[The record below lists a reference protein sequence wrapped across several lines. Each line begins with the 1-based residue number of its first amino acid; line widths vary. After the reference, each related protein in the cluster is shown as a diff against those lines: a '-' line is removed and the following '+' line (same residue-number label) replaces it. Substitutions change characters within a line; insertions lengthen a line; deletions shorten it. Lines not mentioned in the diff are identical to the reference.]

1 MKQGSELI
9 SLDSKSAFEKLF
21 RSNYTRLCIYAESLL
36 HDRELVED
44 LVQGVFCELW
54 EKREKLE
61 IHDSLNAYLYRA
73 VYNAALNLLKHE
85 KVKLS
90 FVEFVN
96 RHTIREEN
104 NTEYFF
110 DREEQG
116 YLLDELNRAI
126 NTLPDQCR
134 EIFLLSRFAGKKSM
148 DIANS
153 LNISV
158 RTVETQLYRAMKHLR
173 SELAHL
179 RNADILLFFLWGTAN
194 RFGM

>member
-104 NTEYFF
+104 NTEHFF

-179 RNADILLFFLWGTAN
+179 RNADIWLFFLWGTAN